1 MQGARGAEEGCRH
14 GEQKSGH
21 VDKIPP
27 GFVGQGERK
36 LKGGAELADRRV
48 MRIEPGQVDAERRQ
62 DAPVALAPPAATATP
77 SNRSTI
83 LVVDSVDYN
92 RQYLKGMLKA
102 GPYRILEARTP
113 EEGLRLLS
121 DVAADLII
129 ADLMMPGIGGLEF
142 CRCVKGNRKTR
153 FIPLL
158 IMTNVQGIENEV
170 AGLESGA
177 DEFLIRPLHPTA
189 VRTRVRAML
198 RNKKAIDSLEEAE
211 TILFSLAQTVE
222 ARDEETG
229 NHCERLA
236 SLSISLGTA
245 LGLPEE
251 DLIALHRGGF
261 LRDIGKIAVPDSV
274 LNKDGQ
280 LTEQEWD
287 LMKSHTWVGE
297 SICRPMKSLAPV
309 LPIIRNHHERWDG
322 SGYPD
327 GLAGEQIPLLARILQ
342 VADIF
347 DALVS
352 KRSYKEPYT
361 TEEAVGLLRQ
371 EAENGWR
378 DGELVSVFCAMVQQ
392 PEFHYGRSNLLT
404 GIGPGRVADDNDDSQ
419 KMRESLVRMS
429 REVLR

>member
-1 MQGARGAEEGCRH
+1 MAREGEER
-14 GEQKSGH
+14 S
-21 VDKIPP
+21 ILLP
-27 GFVGQGERK
+27 
-36 LKGGAELADRRV
+36 
-48 MRIEPGQVDAERRQ
+48 
-62 DAPVALAPPAATATP
+62 PPAAEVPT
-77 SNRSTI
+77 SRSAI
-83 LVVDSVDYN
+83 LLVDSVDHN

-102 GPYRILEARTP
+102 GPHRILEAKSP
-113 EEGLRLLS
+113 EEGLQILGREP
-121 DVAADLII
+121 VDLII

-153 FIPLL
+153 LIPLL

-189 VRTRVRAML
+189 VRTRVQAML

-229 NHCERLA
+229 NHCERLSA
-236 SLSISLGTA
+236 LSVALGTA

-251 DLIALHRGGF
+251 DLVALYRGGF
-261 LRDIGKIAVPDSV
+261 LHDIGKIAVPDSV
-274 LNKDGQ
+274 LNKGGH
-280 LTEQEWD
+280 LTEQEWAV
-287 LMKSHTWVGE
+287 MKSHTWVGE
-297 SICRPMKSLAPV
+297 SICRRMKSLAPV

-347 DALVS
+347 DALTS
-352 KRSYKEPYT
+352 RRSYKEPYSV
-361 TEEAVGLLRQ
+361 EEAVALLQQ
-371 EAENGWR
+371 EADNGWR

-392 PEFHYGRSNLLT
+392 PDFNSSRSDLL
-404 GIGPGRVADDNDDSQ
+404 PGSAWSEAVTEDEDAR

>member
-1 MQGARGAEEGCRH
+1 MAA
-14 GEQKSGH
+14 
-21 VDKIPP
+21 
-27 GFVGQGERK
+27 GQTQ
-36 LKGGAELADRRV
+36 V
-48 MRIEPGQVDAERRQ
+48 TGQRQ
-62 DAPVALAPPAATATP
+62 DVGRVALPPPAPIVT

-83 LVVDSVDYN
+83 LIVDSVDYN

-102 GPYRILEARTP
+102 GPYRILEAKTP
-113 EEGLRLLS
+113 DEGLQLL
-121 DVAADLII
+121 AGEEADLII

-142 CRCVKGNRKTR
+142 CRRVKSDRKTR
-153 FIPLL
+153 LIPLL
-158 IMTNVQGIENEV
+158 ILTNVQGIENEV

-211 TILFSLAQTVE
+211 TILFLLAQTVE

-236 SLSISLGTA
+236 ALSVALGTA

-261 LRDIGKIAVPDSV
+261 LHDIGKIAVPDSV
-274 LNKDGQ
+274 LNKGGH
-280 LTEQEWD
+280 LSETEWEV
-287 LMKSHTWVGE
+287 MRSHTWVGE
-297 SICRPMKSLAPV
+297 GICRPMRSMAPV

-327 GLAGEQIPLLARILQ
+327 GLSGEQIPLLARILQ

-347 DALVS
+347 DALAS

-361 TEEAVGLLRQ
+361 VEEAVGLLMQ

-392 PEFHYGRSNLLT
+392 PDFSYNTSSLLPAH
-404 GIGPGRVADDNDDSQ
+404 GIGLAGGKESQ

>member
-1 MQGARGAEEGCRH
+1 MRNQAGRVTVAREGAER
-14 GEQKSGH
+14 
-21 VDKIPP
+21 KILLP
-27 GFVGQGERK
+27 
-36 LKGGAELADRRV
+36 
-48 MRIEPGQVDAERRQ
+48 
-62 DAPVALAPPAATATP
+62 PPAAVLPT
-77 SNRSTI
+77 SRSTI
-83 LVVDSVDYN
+83 LLVDSVDHN

-102 GPYRILEARTP
+102 GPHRILEAKSP
-113 EEGLRLLS
+113 DEGLQILGRE
-121 DVAADLII
+121 VVDLII
-129 ADLMMPGIGGLEF
+129 ADLVMPGIGGLEF

-153 FIPLL
+153 LIPLL
-158 IMTNVQGIENEV
+158 MMTNVQGIENEV

-177 DEFLIRPLHPTA
+177 DEFLLRPLHPTA

-236 SLSISLGTA
+236 ALSVALGTT
-245 LGLPEE
+245 LGLPED
-251 DLIALHRGGF
+251 DLIALYRGGF
-261 LRDIGKIAVPDSV
+261 LHDIGKVAVPDSV
-274 LNKDGQ
+274 LNKGGH
-280 LTEQEWD
+280 LTEQEWAV
-287 LMKSHTWVGE
+287 MKSHTWVGE
-297 SICRPMKSLAPV
+297 GICRPMKSLAPV
-309 LPIIRNHHERWDG
+309 LPVIRNHHERWDG

-347 DALVS
+347 DALTS

-361 TEEAVGLLRQ
+361 VEEAVALLLQ
-371 EAENGWR
+371 EADNGWR

-392 PEFHYGRSNLLT
+392 PDFNCRQSDLLPVAAWGGARS
-404 GIGPGRVADDNDDSQ
+404 DDEDAR

>member
-1 MQGARGAEEGCRH
+1 
-14 GEQKSGH
+14 
-21 VDKIPP
+21 
-27 GFVGQGERK
+27 
-36 LKGGAELADRRV
+36 
-48 MRIEPGQVDAERRQ
+48 MRTEPGQIVGELQRDAT
-62 DAPVALAPPAATATP
+62 VALPPPEATAAP

-102 GPYRILEARTP
+102 GPYRILEAKTP

-121 DVAADLII
+121 EVPADLII

-177 DEFLIRPLHPTA
+177 DEFLIRPLYPTA

-236 SLSISLGTA
+236 SLCVSLGTA

-261 LRDIGKIAVPDSV
+261 LHDIGKIAVPDAV
-274 LNKDGQ
+274 LNKGGQ

-287 LMKSHTWVGE
+287 LMRSHTWVGE

-327 GLAGEQIPLLARILQ
+327 GLSGEQIPLLARILQ
-342 VADIF
+342 VSDIF

-361 TEEAVGLLRQ
+361 TEEAVSLLRQ

-404 GIGPGRVADDNDDSQ
+404 GFGPGRVADDDDSQ

>member
-1 MQGARGAEEGCRH
+1 MSNEAVRVSVAREGEE
-14 GEQKSGH
+14 K
-21 VDKIPP
+21 KIFLP
-27 GFVGQGERK
+27 
-36 LKGGAELADRRV
+36 
-48 MRIEPGQVDAERRQ
+48 
-62 DAPVALAPPAATATP
+62 PPASALPTM
-77 SNRSTI
+77 RSTI
-83 LVVDSVDYN
+83 LLVDSVDHN

-102 GPYRILEARTP
+102 GPHRILEAKSP
-113 EEGLRLLS
+113 EEGLRILGQEP
-121 DVAADLII
+121 VDLII

-153 FIPLL
+153 LIPLL
-158 IMTNVQGIENEV
+158 MMTNVQGIENEV

-177 DEFLIRPLHPTA
+177 DEFLIRPLHPNA
-189 VRTRVRAML
+189 VRTRVGAML

-222 ARDEETG
+222 ARDEKTG

-236 SLSISLGTA
+236 ALSVALGTA

-251 DLIALHRGGF
+251 DQLALYRGGF
-261 LRDIGKIAVPDSV
+261 LHDIGKVAVPDSV
-274 LNKDGQ
+274 LNKGGH
-280 LTEQEWD
+280 LTEQEWA

-297 SICRPMKSLAPV
+297 GICRPMKSLAPV

-347 DALVS
+347 DALTS
-352 KRSYKEPYT
+352 KRSYKEPYSVD
-361 TEEAVGLLRQ
+361 EAVALLQQ
-371 EAENGWR
+371 EADNGWR

-392 PEFHYGRSNLLT
+392 PDFNCRQGDLLT
-404 GIGPGRVADDNDDSQ
+404 GTAHGSAAPDDEEARR
-419 KMRESLVRMS
+419 MRESLVRMS

>member
-1 MQGARGAEEGCRH
+1 MRNVPGRATVAQKDEER
-14 GEQKSGH
+14 S
-21 VDKIPP
+21 ILLP
-27 GFVGQGERK
+27 
-36 LKGGAELADRRV
+36 
-48 MRIEPGQVDAERRQ
+48 
-62 DAPVALAPPAATATP
+62 PPAAASP
-77 SNRSTI
+77 NGRSTI
-83 LVVDSVDYN
+83 LLVDSVDHN

-102 GPYRILEARTP
+102 GPHRILEARTP
-113 EEGLRLLS
+113 EEGLQILGREA
-121 DVAADLII
+121 VDLVIV
-129 ADLMMPGIGGLEF
+129 DLMMPGIGGLEF
-142 CRCVKGNRKTR
+142 CRCVKANRKTR
-153 FIPLL
+153 LIPLL
-158 IMTNVQGIENEV
+158 MMTNVQGIENEV
-170 AGLESGA
+170 AGIESGA

-198 RNKKAIDSLEEAE
+198 RNKKVIDSLEEAE

-236 SLSISLGTA
+236 AVSVALGTA

-251 DLIALHRGGF
+251 DLVALYRGGF
-261 LRDIGKIAVPDSV
+261 LHDIGKIAVPDSV
-274 LNKDGQ
+274 LNKGGH
-280 LTEQEWD
+280 LTDQEWTV
-287 LMKSHTWVGE
+287 MKSHTWVGE
-297 SICRPMKSLAPV
+297 SICQPMKSLAPV

-327 GLAGEQIPLLARILQ
+327 GLSGEQIPLLARILQ

-347 DALVS
+347 DALTS

-392 PEFHYGRSNLLT
+392 PDFNCMKSDLQPVAGWSGT
-404 GIGPGRVADDNDDSQ
+404 GSEDEEAQ

>member
-1 MQGARGAEEGCRH
+1 MPTGP
-14 GEQKSGH
+14 GH
-21 VDKIPP
+21 I
-27 GFVGQGERK
+27 
-36 LKGGAELADRRV
+36 ADD
-48 MRIEPGQVDAERRQ
+48 QRQ
-62 DAPVALAPPAATATP
+62 DASGVLPPPPATVAR
-77 SNRSTI
+77 SNRATI

-92 RQYLKGMLKA
+92 RKYLKGMLKA
-102 GPYRILEARTP
+102 GPYTILEARSP
-113 EEGLRLLS
+113 EEGLRMLS
-121 DVAADLII
+121 EVPTDLII

-177 DEFLIRPLHPTA
+177 DEFLIRPLHPIA

-222 ARDEETG
+222 ARDEDTG
-229 NHCERLA
+229 NHCNRLA
-236 SLSISLGTA
+236 SLSIALGTA

-261 LRDIGKIAVPDSV
+261 LHDIGKIAVPDAI
-274 LNKDGQ
+274 LNKGGH

-287 LMKSHTWVGE
+287 VIKSHTWVGE
-297 SICRPMKSLAPV
+297 GICRPMKSLAPV
-309 LPIIRNHHERWDG
+309 LPIIRNHHEKWDG

-352 KRSYKEPYT
+352 KRSYKEPFT
-361 TEEAVGLLRQ
+361 TEEAIGLLSQ
-371 EAENGWR
+371 EVENGWR

-392 PEFHYGRSNLLT
+392 PDFCYGRSNLLN
-404 GIGPGRVADDNDDSQ
+404 GFGLGLAAEDDESQ

>member
-1 MQGARGAEEGCRH
+1 
-14 GEQKSGH
+14 
-21 VDKIPP
+21 
-27 GFVGQGERK
+27 
-36 LKGGAELADRRV
+36 
-48 MRIEPGQVDAERRQ
+48 MRTGPGQTVEEQQRDASGVLL
-62 DAPVALAPPAATATP
+62 PPPATVTP

-102 GPYRILEARTP
+102 GPYRIIEARSP

-121 DVAADLII
+121 EAPADLII

-222 ARDEETG
+222 ARDEDTG

-236 SLSISLGTA
+236 SLSIALGTA

-261 LRDIGKIAVPDSV
+261 LHDIGKIAVPDAI
-274 LNKDGQ
+274 LNKGGHLNDD
-280 LTEQEWD
+280 EWGV
-287 LMKSHTWVGE
+287 MRSHTWVGE
-297 SICRPMKSLAPV
+297 GICRPMKSLAPV

-347 DALVS
+347 DALLS

-392 PEFHYGRSNLLT
+392 PDFHYGRSNILT
-404 GIGPGRVADDNDDSQ
+404 GFGPGRAAEDDDSQ

>member
-1 MQGARGAEEGCRH
+1 MAGAQTGTAGQQQQVTRL
-14 GEQKSGH
+14 
-21 VDKIPP
+21 VLPP
-27 GFVGQGERK
+27 
-36 LKGGAELADRRV
+36 
-48 MRIEPGQVDAERRQ
+48 P
-62 DAPVALAPPAATATP
+62 PVAVQSSRP
-77 SNRSTI
+77 TI
-83 LVVDSVDYN
+83 LIVDSVDYN

-102 GPYRILEARTP
+102 GPYRILEAKTP
-113 EEGLRLLS
+113 DEGLQSLAS
-121 DVAADLII
+121 QATDLII

-142 CRCVKGNRKTR
+142 CRRVKSDRRTR
-153 FIPLL
+153 LIPLL
-158 IMTNVQGIENEV
+158 ILTNVQGIENEV

-236 SLSISLGTA
+236 GLSVALGTA
-245 LGLPEE
+245 LGLPED
-251 DLIALHRGGF
+251 DLVALHRGGF
-261 LRDIGKIAVPDSV
+261 LHDIGKIAVPDSV
-274 LNKDGQ
+274 LNKGGHLSQ
-280 LTEQEWD
+280 TEWEV
-287 LMKSHTWVGE
+287 MRSHTWIGE
-297 SICRPMKSLAPV
+297 GICRPMRSLAPV

-327 GLAGEQIPLLARILQ
+327 GLSGEQIPLLARILQ
-342 VADIF
+342 VVDIF
-347 DALVS
+347 DALTS

-361 TEEAVGLLRQ
+361 CEEAISLLMQ

-378 DGELVSVFCAMVQQ
+378 DPELVSVFCAMVQQ
-392 PEFHYGRSNLLT
+392 PDFSLVSSSLISGQ
-404 GIGPGRVADDNDDSQ
+404 PGEPAAEEESR
-419 KMRESLVRMS
+419 KMRDSLVRMS

>member
-1 MQGARGAEEGCRH
+1 MHRTNNADESLMAG
-14 GEQKSGH
+14 GH
-21 VDKIPP
+21 TPIA
-27 GFVGQGERK
+27 GQQREVGR
-36 LKGGAELADRRV
+36 
-48 MRIEPGQVDAERRQ
+48 
-62 DAPVALAPPAATATP
+62 VALPPPATVAP

-113 EEGLRLLS
+113 DEGLKMLS
-121 DVAADLII
+121 VEAADLII

-142 CRCVKGNRKTR
+142 CRRVKSDRRTR
-153 FIPLL
+153 LIPLL
-158 IMTNVQGIENEV
+158 ILTNVQGIENEV

-211 TILFSLAQTVE
+211 TILFLLAQTVE

-236 SLSISLGTA
+236 ALSVALGTSI
-245 LGLPEE
+245 GLPEE
-251 DLIALHRGGF
+251 DLVALHRGGF
-261 LRDIGKIAVPDSV
+261 LHDIGKIAVPDSV
-274 LNKDGQ
+274 LNKGGH
-280 LTEQEWD
+280 LSETEWEV
-287 LMKSHTWVGE
+287 MRSHTWVGE
-297 SICRPMKSLAPV
+297 GICRPMRSMAPV

-322 SGYPD
+322 TGYPD

-347 DALVS
+347 DALTS
-352 KRSYKEPYT
+352 KRSYKDPYT
-361 TEEAVGLLRQ
+361 IEEAVGLLIQ

-392 PEFHYGRSNLLT
+392 PDFSYTGSSLLAGQGVGT
-404 GIGPGRVADDNDDSQ
+404 AGDEETRR
-419 KMRESLVRMS
+419 MRDALVRMS